1 MGLGWWSNMENSK
14 AMLDPMIPVVLL
26 TVDKDFGILLNLML
40 DDGLFI
46 LENVLNQPQTYF
58 HNQQ

>member
-1 MGLGWWSNMENSK
+1 MENSK
-14 AMLDPMIPVVLL
+14 AMLDPMIPVILL